1 MKNAFTNI
9 YEARYVSGVV
19 AGLKLQELVET
30 GELTQEKHPES
41 FDGEGNIKVGYVGAY
56 NYAEV
61 VSGLYRFLPGNPQRD
76 AQCGYGSELYQLL
89 V

>member
-1 MKNAFTNI
+1 MRLPNI

-41 FDGEGNIKVGYVGAY
+41 FDGEGNIKVGYVGATITRRWFP
-56 NYAEV
+56 ATPLSSWE
-61 VSGLYRFLPGNPQRD
+61 S
-76 AQCGYGSELYQLL
+76 AA
-89 V
+89 

>member
-1 MKNAFTNI
+1 M
-9 YEARYVSGVV
+9 YPGVV

-61 VSGLYRFLPGNPQRD
+61 VSGYTAFFLGIRSVMPNVVMEVNYTTPGLILIKRARRQR
-76 AQCGYGSELYQLL
+76 L
-89 V
+89 